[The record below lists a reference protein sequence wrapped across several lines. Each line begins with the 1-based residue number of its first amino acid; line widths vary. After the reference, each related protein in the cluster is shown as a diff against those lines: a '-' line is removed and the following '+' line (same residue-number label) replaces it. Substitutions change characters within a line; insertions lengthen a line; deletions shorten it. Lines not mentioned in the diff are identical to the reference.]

1 MPTQPGGK
9 NPDPTNP
16 NVPINPDPTDTV
28 PPAVV
33 SGAAFGD
40 LLNVITWVNP
50 ADADFSK
57 VLILRNTSSIVDA
70 PSAGKEYTVGGAL
83 IGTSRVVHNANS
95 LDFSDSAATAG
106 TLYYYKIFAY
116 DASRNYAAGVE
127 ISATKNA
134 NKTIFVNA
142 TASGANDG
150 TSWSNAFSD
159 LQSALTEAAGVAET
173 EREALPVQIVVAAGV
188 YKPATS
194 DRTMSFRLVSKVK
207 VYGGFVGTE
216 HSLSQRNWRMN
227 KSILSGDLVGDD
239 TDSNI
244 DGVIEDADDIKGTE
258 TMDANG
264 DAVVTNNNSRY
275 VVIGADDAT
284 LDGFTITAG
293 QREGNAIAGGG
304 MSNHGARLK
313 LSNIIFSGNEA
324 NGGGGLN
331 NNADDVSLSNVIFSG
346 NKSNTHGG
354 GMRISGS
361 DHVILSNVI
370 FSGNTGIG
378 GGGARINSSSD
389 IILSNVIFFGNTAN
403 GSGGG
408 GLYINFS
415 SKSNVTLSNVVFS
428 GNKAIN
434 SSGGGS
440 YMENGD
446 ITLINVI
453 MWGNTG
459 TACTGISGSSPQ
471 GNANFCTIE
480 TVADSRTV
488 NISHSLIQGC
498 GGSGAS
504 AWATST
510 NSCGTDGAGNI
521 DGDRTANN
529 YLTSNYPM
537 FVNAADA
544 NGADNIFGTVDD
556 GLRLM
561 TGSPAI
567 NTGSNNNPRYVSS
580 SSTPP
585 TNMEFLFK
593 TGALD
598 IAGNPRIVGS
608 SIDMG
613 AYESQ

>member
-1 MPTQPGGK
+1 MNLLKTLKSTQGYLLILVFIVFSVSCSDDAKGPA
-9 NPDPTNP
+9 
-16 NVPINPDPTDTV
+16 VPINPDPTDTV

-33 SGAAFGD
+33 SGATFGD

-127 ISATKNA
+127 ISATRRSG
-134 NKTIFVNA
+134 KTIFVNA

-159 LQSALTEAAGVAET
+159 LRSVLFESSENKVAVADAGD
-173 EREALPVQIVVAAGV
+173 QIVVAAGV
-188 YKPATS
+188 YKPAIS
-194 DRTMSFRLVSKVK
+194 DRTISFKLVSNVK

-227 KSILSGDLVGDD
+227 KSILSGDL
-239 TDSNI
+239 DSN
-244 DGVIEDADDIKGTE
+244 DVDSSGGVDADGIIENADYIKGTE
-258 TMDANG
+258 MEDATSMMT
-264 DAVVTNNNSRY
+264 VVTNKNSKS
-275 VVIGADDAT
+275 VVTGVASAT

-293 QREGNAIAGGG
+293 QSDAIGGG
-304 MSNHGARLK
+304 MHHIGDNLT
-313 LSNIIFSGNEA
+313 LSNITFSGNA
-324 NGGGGLN
+324 ASAGSGIYIDGDNLK
-331 NNADDVSLSNVIFSG
+331 LSNVIFSG
-346 NKSNTHGG
+346 NRAAGIGG
-354 GMRISGS
+354 GLFYNSLGKS
-361 DHVILSNVI
+361 LTLSNVI
-370 FSGNTGIG
+370 FSGNRATG
-378 GGGARINSSSD
+378 GGGLYFERTNHVT
-389 IILSNVIFFGNTAN
+389 LSNVIFSDNMSTGIGGAVNIGAAN
-403 GSGGG
+403 SADA
-408 GLYINFS
+408 
-415 SKSNVTLSNVVFS
+415 SNIF
-428 GNKAIN
+428 
-434 SSGGGS
+434 
-440 YMENGD
+440 
-446 ITLINVI
+446 LINVI

-459 TACTGISGSSPQ
+459 ATCTGTGTGFK
-471 GNANFCTIE
+471 GNESFCT
-480 TVADSRTV
+480 VNV
-488 NISHSLIQGC
+488 QPNISHSLIQGC
-498 GGSGAS
+498 GASGGSDGF
-504 AWATST
+504 AWATGAI
-510 NSCGTDGAGNI
+510 SCGTDGTGNI

-544 NGADNIFGTVDD
+544 VGADNIFGTADD

-567 NTGSNNNPRYVSS
+567 NTGSNIDPRF
-580 SSTPP
+580 TD
-585 TNMEFLFK
+585 MRLLFEM
-593 TGALD
+593 GAFDL
-598 IAGNPRIVGS
+598 AGNSRIVGG